1 MNHQLIMEVSN
12 CVRGLLDVCCTLM
25 QMMNYKNLIGF
36 PDHLINSLTGFPL
49 KINDWIIC
57 LSFFL

>member
-49 KINDWIIC
+49 KIND
-57 LSFFL
+57 